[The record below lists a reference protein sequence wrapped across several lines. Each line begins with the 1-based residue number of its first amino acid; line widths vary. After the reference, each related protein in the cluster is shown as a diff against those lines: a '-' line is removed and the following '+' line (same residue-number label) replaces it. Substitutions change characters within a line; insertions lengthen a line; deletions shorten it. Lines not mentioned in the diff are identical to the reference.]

1 MSDLVRT
8 DASGLEAKVTYAKHL
23 AQAGLLPKAYHGQP
37 GNVLLAVEMGESLGI
52 PTMTAISSIHI
63 VDGKPTASAGLM
75 SALVRRAGHRLRVTG
90 DDTRAVAEIVRADD
104 PDFTFRSEW
113 TMERAKAAGL
123 TGKGVWKS
131 YPAAMLKARAI
142 SEVARDACQEAL
154 SGVIYTPEELGAT
167 ITVDADGEMVL
178 DATPTPTPEP
188 EDIVDA
194 EVIEEDTSSSRDW
207 MGTDWQQEIA
217 TCDDIAHLRAMWLD
231 AKNTGALGVCD
242 AIQARVQ
249 AVKAATP
256 VPPRFTPEPEASG
269 DAASG
274 IAAARAALKEAQ

>member
-1 MSDLVRT
+1 MSGDLVRA
-8 DASGLEAKVTYAKHL
+8 DDLGAKVTYAKHL
-23 AQAGLLPKAYHGQP
+23 AQAGLLPKAYQGQP
-37 GNVLLAVEMGESLGI
+37 GNVLLAIEMGQALGI
-52 PTMTAISSIHI
+52 PTMTAISSVHV

-154 SGVIYTPEELGAT
+154 SGVIYTPEELGAAVV
-167 ITVDADGEMVL
+167 VDADGEMTVA
-178 DATPTPTPEP
+178 DTISPAPV

-194 EVIEEDTSSSRDW
+194 EVVEEDTSTPDW
-207 MGTDWQQEIA
+207 PSLIA
-217 TCDDIAHLRAMWLD
+217 QANTVEALRALWLD
-231 AKNTGALGVCD
+231 AKAADVLDLYGADIKAKVE
-242 AIQARVQ
+242 RVRS
-249 AVKAATP
+249 ATP
-256 VPPRFTPEPEASG
+256 IPPTYEPEPDAGG
-269 DAASG
+269 DAAAG
-274 IAAARAALKEAQ
+274 IAAARAALKEAQA

>member
-1 MSDLVRT
+1 MSDLVKA
-8 DASGLEAKVTYAKHL
+8 DGLAARVNYAQHL
-23 AQAGLLPKAYHGQP
+23 AQAGLLPKAYQKQP
-37 GNVLLAVEMGESLGI
+37 ANLLVAMETADALGI
-52 PTMTAISSIHI
+52 STMAAVQGVHVI
-63 VDGKPTASAGLM
+63 DGKASMSAGLM
-75 SALVRRAGHRLRVTG
+75 SALVRRAGHTLRVTG

-154 SGVIYTPEELGAT
+154 SGISYTPEELGAT
-167 ITVDADGEMVL
+167 VTVDPDGEMVL
-178 DATPTPTPEP
+178 DSTPIPAAT

-194 EVIEEDTSSSRDW
+194 EVIEEDTSTSRDW
-207 MGTDWQQEIA
+207 PR
-217 TCDDIAHLRAMWLD
+217 DIAAADDLDVLRAMWVEAKADGVLD
-231 AKNTGALGVCD
+231 LYGPD
-242 AIQARVQ
+242 IQARVA

-256 VPPRFTPEPEASG
+256 IPPRYEPEPEASG
-269 DAASG
+269 DAAAG
-274 IAAARAALKEAQ
+274 IAAARAALKEAQA

>member
-1 MSDLVRT
+1 MSDLVRA
-8 DASGLEAKVTYAKHL
+8 DDLGAKVTYAKHL

-154 SGVIYTPEELGAT
+154 SGVIYTPEELGAA
-167 ITVDADGEMVL
+167 ITVDADGEMVME
-178 DATPTPTPEP
+178 AQPTTAPL

-194 EVIEEDTSSSRDW
+194 EVVEEDTSSPRDW
-207 MGTDWQQEIA
+207 PRDIA
-217 TCDDIAHLRAMWLD
+217 TADDLDVLRAMWVEAKADGVLD
-231 AKNTGALGVCD
+231 LYGPD
-242 AIQARVQ
+242 IQARVA

-256 VPPRFTPEPEASG
+256 IPPRYEPEPDADG
-269 DAASG
+269 DAAAG
-274 IAAARAALKEAQ
+274 IAAVRAALKEAR

>member
-178 DATPTPTPEP
+178 DATPAPAPEP

-194 EVIEEDTSSSRDW
+194 EVIEEDTSPSRDW
-207 MGTDWQQEIA
+207 PR
-217 TCDDIAHLRAMWLD
+217 DIAAADDLDVLRCMWTEAKADGVLD
-231 AKNTGALGVCD
+231 LYGPD
-242 AIQARVQ
+242 IQARVG

-256 VPPRFTPEPEASG
+256 IPPRYSAEPEADG
-269 DAASG
+269 DAAAG
-274 IAAARAALKEAQ
+274 IAAARAALKEAQA

>member
-1 MSDLVRT
+1 MTDLVRA

-154 SGVIYTPEELGAT
+154 SGVIYTPEELGAA

-178 DATPTPTPEP
+178 DSTPTSAPI

-194 EVIEEDTSSSRDW
+194 EVVEEDTSTSRDW
-207 MGTDWQQEIA
+207 A
-217 TCDDIAHLRAMWLD
+217 RDIAAADDLDVLRSMWTEAKADGVLD
-231 AKNTGALGVCD
+231 LYGPD
-242 AIQARVQ
+242 IQARVQ

-256 VPPRFTPEPEASG
+256 IPPRYEPEPEADG
-269 DAASG
+269 DAAAG
-274 IAAARAALKEAQ
+274 IAAARAALKEAQA

>member
-1 MSDLVRT
+1 MTGDLVRA
-8 DASGLEAKVTYAKHL
+8 DDLGAKVIYAKHL

-154 SGVIYTPEELGAT
+154 SGVIYTPEELGAA
-167 ITVDADGEMVL
+167 ITVDADGEMVME
-178 DATPTPTPEP
+178 AQPTTAPL

-194 EVIEEDTSSSRDW
+194 EVVEEDTSPPRDW
-207 MGTDWQQEIA
+207 PRDIA
-217 TCDDIAHLRAMWLD
+217 TADDLDVLRSMWVEAKADGVLD
-231 AKNTGALGVCD
+231 LYGPD
-242 AIQARVQ
+242 IQARVA

-256 VPPRFTPEPEASG
+256 IPPRYEPEPEADG
-269 DAASG
+269 DAAAG
-274 IAAARAALKEAQ
+274 IAAARAALKEAR

>member
-1 MSDLVRT
+1 MSDLVRA
-8 DASGLEAKVTYAKHL
+8 DDLGAKVTYAKHL

-154 SGVIYTPEELGAT
+154 SGVIYTPEELGAA
-167 ITVDADGEMVL
+167 ITVDADGEMVME
-178 DATPTPTPEP
+178 AQPTTAPL

-194 EVIEEDTSSSRDW
+194 EVVEEDTSSPRDW
-207 MGTDWQQEIA
+207 PRDIA
-217 TCDDIAHLRAMWLD
+217 TADDLDVLRAMWVEAKADGVLD
-231 AKNTGALGVCD
+231 LYGPD
-242 AIQARVQ
+242 IQARVA

-256 VPPRFTPEPEASG
+256 IPPRYEPEPEADG
-269 DAASG
+269 DAAAG
-274 IAAARAALKEAQ
+274 IAAVRAALKEAR

>member
-1 MSDLVRT
+1 MSDLVRA
-8 DASGLEAKVTYAKHL
+8 DGLTAKVTYAKHL

-123 TGKGVWKS
+123 AGKGVWKS

-178 DATPTPTPEP
+178 TEPTPAAH

-194 EVIEEDTSSSRDW
+194 EVIEEDTSPSRDW
-207 MGTDWQQEIA
+207 PR
-217 TCDDIAHLRAMWLD
+217 DIARATDVDVLRSMWAEAKADGVLD
-231 AKNTGALGVCD
+231 LYGPD
-242 AIQARVQ
+242 IQARVA

-256 VPPRFTPEPEASG
+256 IPPAFTPEPEAGG
-269 DAASG
+269 DPAAG
-274 IAAARAALKEAQ
+274 IAAARAALKEAQP

>member
-1 MSDLVRT
+1 MSDLVCA
-8 DASGLEAKVTYAKHL
+8 DDLGAKVIYAKHL
-23 AQAGLLPKAYHGQP
+23 AQAGLLPKAYQGQP

-90 DDTRAVAEIVRADD
+90 DDTHAVAEIVRADD
-104 PDFTFRSEW
+104 PDFTFRAEW
-113 TMERAKAAGL
+113 TMDRAKAAGL

-154 SGVIYTPEELGAT
+154 SGVIYTPEELGAA
-167 ITVDADGEMVL
+167 ITVDADGEMVMQ
-178 DATPTPTPEP
+178 AQPSPTPL

-194 EVIEEDTSSSRDW
+194 EVVEEDTSSPRDW
-207 MGTDWQQEIA
+207 PRDIA
-217 TCDDIAHLRAMWLD
+217 TADDLDVLRSMWLE
-231 AKNTGALGVCD
+231 AKADGVLD
-242 AIQARVQ
+242 LYGPDIQARVA

-256 VPPRFTPEPEASG
+256 IPPRYEPEPEADG
-269 DAASG
+269 DAAAG
-274 IAAARAALKEAQ
+274 IAAVRAALKEAR

>member
-1 MSDLVRT
+1 MSGDLVRA
-8 DASGLEAKVTYAKHL
+8 DDLGAKVTYAKHL
-23 AQAGLLPKAYHGQP
+23 AQAGLLPKAYQGQP

-63 VDGKPTASAGLM
+63 VEGKPTASAGLM

-154 SGVIYTPEELGAT
+154 SGVIYTPEELGAAVV
-167 ITVDADGEMVL
+167 VDADGEMTVA
-178 DATPTPTPEP
+178 DTPAPAPA

-194 EVIEEDTSSSRDW
+194 EVVEEDTSPDW
-207 MGTDWQQEIA
+207 THLIA
-217 TCDDIAHLRAMWLD
+217 TANTLDALRALWVEAKTADVLD
-231 AKNTGALGVCD
+231 LYGADIKAKVERL
-242 AIQARVQ
+242 
-249 AVKAATP
+249 KSATP
-256 VPPRFTPEPEASG
+256 IPPTYEPEPDAGG
-269 DAASG
+269 DAAAG
-274 IAAARAALKEAQ
+274 IAAARAALKEATT

>member
-1 MSDLVRT
+1 MSDLVRA
-8 DASGLEAKVTYAKHL
+8 DDLGAKVTYAKHL
-23 AQAGLLPKAYHGQP
+23 AQAGLLPKAYQGQP

-90 DDTRAVAEIVRADD
+90 DDSHAVAEIVRADD
-104 PDFTFRSEW
+104 PDFTFRAEW
-113 TMERAKAAGL
+113 TMDRAKAAGL

-154 SGVIYTPEELGAT
+154 SGVIYTPEELGAA
-167 ITVDADGEMVL
+167 ITVDADGEMVMQ
-178 DATPTPTPEP
+178 AQPTPAPL

-194 EVIEEDTSSSRDW
+194 EVVEEDTSSPRDW
-207 MGTDWQQEIA
+207 PRDIA
-217 TCDDIAHLRAMWLD
+217 TADDLDVLRSMWVEAKADGVLD
-231 AKNTGALGVCD
+231 LYGPD
-242 AIQARVQ
+242 IQARVA

-256 VPPRFTPEPEASG
+256 IPPRYEPEPEADG
-269 DAASG
+269 DAAAG
-274 IAAARAALKEAQ
+274 IAAVRAALKEAR